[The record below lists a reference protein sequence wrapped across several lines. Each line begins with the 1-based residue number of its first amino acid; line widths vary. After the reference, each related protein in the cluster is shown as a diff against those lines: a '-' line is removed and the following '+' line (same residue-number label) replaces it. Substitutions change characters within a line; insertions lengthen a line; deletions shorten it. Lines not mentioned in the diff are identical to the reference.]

1 MMSRAIMAQAAMNR
15 NTVPKSSA
23 QIISAMMA
31 KNCIKAIITIK
42 HVIVF

>member
-1 MMSRAIMAQAAMNR
+1 MSRARRAQAAMNR
-15 NTVPKSSA
+15 NIVPKSSA

-31 KNCIKAIITIK
+31 KNWMKAMITIK